1 MAEPEPTLAPESTWP
16 PRPRALTPRGVW
28 MVVGVLIFAVAMAA
42 ASVYLR
48 RTRLEKTRAFW
59 GPATIRALQSGETLR
74 MVLPADS
81 PLLEKAASGGEVPG
95 GGELRGDKIVTDLS
109 GTPGLGH
116 FRHALLDER
125 HYDWATEQ
133 PVGIDRVG
141 VEAAEYVTIEIEGP
155 PADIV
160 ASQLRIEL
168 SEGWAGPP
176 GGDKSVR
183 LTDRVRSAVRHFL
196 ITVQDMQTA
205 PTP

>member
-1 MAEPEPTLAPESTWP
+1 
-16 PRPRALTPRGVW
+16 
-28 MVVGVLIFAVAMAA
+28 MVIGVLIFAVVMAG

-59 GPATIRALQSGETLR
+59 GPETIRALQSGETLR
-74 MVLPADS
+74 MVLPVDS
-81 PLLEKAASGGEVPG
+81 PLLEAGSSGGE
-95 GGELRGDKIVTDLS
+95 ERRGDEIVTDLS

-133 PVGIDRVG
+133 PVGIDDLE
-141 VEAAEYVTIEIEGP
+141 VEVPEYVTIEVDQP

-160 ASQLRIEL
+160 ASQLRLEL
-168 SEGWAGPP
+168 SEGWVGPTE
-176 GGDKSVR
+176 GQRSVR
-183 LTDRVRSAVRHFL
+183 LTDRVRTAVRHFL
-196 ITVQDMQTA
+196 VTLQDIQSA